1 MFLKCVC
8 IFFVFLSFFV
18 IFYYQYYFYFLF
30 YFIFFFIIIILM
42 GSRPILLFSSN
53 LAQGQAQ
60 SRPNSSS
67 QPAVTRP
74 GQNDAQAQQHQ
85 AGQPCFPLLA
95 TRVLLPLRQA
105 VSSPFLRS
113 RMAPTACFLL
123 ASDWSTLAWLFLQP
137 YVRPSYQLF
146 MPHVVA

>member
-8 IFFVFLSFFV
+8 IFFVIFRNFFIISI
-18 IFYYQYYFYFLF
+18 IFTF
-30 YFIFFFIIIILM
+30 YFIFFFIIITLM

-67 QPAVTRP
+67 QPIVTRP

-85 AGQPCFPLLA
+85 ASQPCFPLPA
-95 TRVLLPLRQA
+95 ARVLLPWRQA
-105 VSSPFLRS
+105 VLSPFLRS

-137 YVRPSYQLF
+137 YVRPS
-146 MPHVVA
+146 H